1 MFHDSWQKE
10 CSDCQKCRLAIEKA
24 IMNRMPMDVIRTK
37 KEAFSQHLAWMLK
50 QRARLELITQR
61 ANHESYLVENSDKC
75 GDSCLYLPSSS
86 RVSSDNV
93 GKYQYRLSLQANVY
107 ASKLFH
113 LSLLLPSLVTGA
125 NFGITSFMCGLV
137 KMIELKEVTPATR
150 VFMRGVDGGSE
161 NVNHASLGMNCVL
174 VHLGC
179 FDVIQQHRL
188 PPSHSHIFLTDGTFS
203 VIEKWLTGPGSP
215 GCPTLPELLQ
225 YLRRKF
231 CQSKKYQ
238 DKVVYIDILLV
249 NFAFTKWLNGH
260 LNMDQVQYDRAQYQS
275 QSHPC

>member
-1 MFHDSWQKE
+1 
-10 CSDCQKCRLAIEKA
+10 
-24 IMNRMPMDVIRTK
+24 MPRDVVLERK
-37 KEAFSQHLAWMLK
+37 RELSEHLQWMLR
-50 QRARLELITQR
+50 QRSALELITQR
-61 ANHESYLVENSDKC
+61 ANHESFLVENSDKC

-113 LSLLLPSLVTGA
+113 LSILLPSLVTGA

-137 KMIELKEVTPATR
+137 KMIQLKEVTQRTK

-161 NVNHASLGMNCVL
+161 NVNHASLGMNCML

-179 FDVIQQHRL
+179 FDIVQQHRL

-203 VIEKWLTGPGSP
+203 VIEKWMTGPGCA
-215 GCPTLPELLQ
+215 GCATLSELVL
-225 YLRRKF
+225 YLRKKF
-231 CQSKKYQ
+231 AASKAYS
-238 DKVVYIDILLV
+238 DKVVHLDVLLV
-249 NFAFTKWLNGH
+249 NFAFTKWFNNH
-260 LNMDQVQYDRAQYQS
+260 LNMAKVCYL
-275 QSHPC
+275 HLC